1 MKHLV
6 FFGFS
11 LFVVIQTCSCY
22 AQYPVPA
29 FICYLSR
36 MQRIFFSLFAFF
48 AKKLPLSPIANRAFL
63 RCLSVVYSTQKK
75 SIGSPFFWEKK
86 RALHEKIKKR
96 RVLKKTQIYP
106 PKAFK
111 FPRSE

>member
-1 MKHLV
+1 
-6 FFGFS
+6 
-11 LFVVIQTCSCY
+11 
-22 AQYPVPA
+22 
-29 FICYLSR
+29 

-86 RALHEKIKKR
+86 KSPPRENKKEESFEKNAN
-96 RVLKKTQIYP
+96 LP
-106 PKAFK
+106 PQSF
-111 FPRSE
+111 

>member
-1 MKHLV
+1 
-6 FFGFS
+6 
-11 LFVVIQTCSCY
+11 
-22 AQYPVPA
+22 
-29 FICYLSR
+29 

-75 SIGSPFFWEKK
+75 SIGSPFFWKKKK

-96 RVLKKTQIYP
+96 RVLKKTQIYS
-106 PKAFK
+106 PKLLNFQEVNK
-111 FPRSE
+111 NLDLNVSHGLWPHPKKDFF